1 MKYVVKTF
9 LLLVGVVGIS
19 FQLAEAEPFTP
30 GNLVLTD
37 ATNDRLIEVELD
49 IENETGTIVQ
59 IVEWPLGDMQRRRPL
74 GFAFD
79 PLGNAYVGLTGVP
92 QSATES
98 VQYPDGIAQIMRI
111 APDGTQTFHTLPPEE
126 INKITVVSS
135 FNANE
140 VFVMRNTPLT
150 PPTYHFRVRF
160 DGDEIVDTTKFLVSA
175 DSGSFGEVLMLED
188 GTIWI
193 PLQNQNQI
201 NVYSAEGGEPI
212 GSIPTQKGYIS
223 FAYDPDKD
231 YLLAL
236 VNGQKIID
244 KIDFEGN
251 ILDTMNFAQ
260 LDGINESW
268 NVIFLGDGSDRFVLA
283 EKTETGSN
291 YPNSVFI
298 YDANDFF
305 ELPKIITLDLDA
317 PSSLFDFHFVPV
329 PTAIDSWDLF

>member
-1 MKYVVKTF
+1 M
-9 LLLVGVVGIS
+9 
-19 FQLAEAEPFTP
+19 
-30 GNLVLTD
+30 
-37 ATNDRLIEVELD
+37 
-49 IENETGTIVQ
+49 
-59 IVEWPLGDMQRRRPL
+59 
-74 GFAFD
+74 
-79 PLGNAYVGLTGVP
+79 
-92 QSATES
+92 
-98 VQYPDGIAQIMRI
+98 
-111 APDGTQTFHTLPPEE
+111 
-126 INKITVVSS
+126 
-135 FNANE
+135 
-140 VFVMRNTPLT
+140 
-150 PPTYHFRVRF
+150 
-160 DGDEIVDTTKFLVSA
+160 IVDTTKFRSPLIPVLASA
-175 DSGSFGEVLMLED
+175 DAGGWHDL
-188 GTIWI
+188 I
-193 PLQNQNQI
+193 PLQI
-201 NVYSAEGGEPI
+201 RIRSTYSAEGGEPI